1 MEEDFEEEDAP
12 LPMGGFRPALSN
24 ALARRRGKA
33 IAVLAVVSLLAIGAQ
48 AVWKKAAPI
57 VAGRDRY
64 LVPAERITMTPT
76 PEWIIADVRQQ
87 VIHSAGLDG
96 RLSILDPA
104 FVDTVKN
111 AFSFHPWILRIDRI
125 EKKVPPGV
133 HLDVAYRRPVAV
145 VEAPVGESRLL
156 LPVDWNGIH
165 LPTDD
170 VPLIRRQYLPR
181 ITGIAGHPPVGQRWE
196 DSRVA
201 GAVEIATKLETVWEA
216 LHLMEITPSTRP
228 EVSGSQQYFVYEL
241 VARGGTRIQWGPAPQ
256 AQVPGDDA
264 FAVKLERLNECVKQ
278 YGPLDS
284 IEAPGTVN
292 VRGGLQV
299 KRERM
304 VKKPTP
310 RVVAKPGKEVV
321 K

>member
-1 MEEDFEEEDAP
+1 
-12 LPMGGFRPALSN
+12 MGGLRPAISN

-33 IAVLAVVSLLAIGAQ
+33 IAVLAVVGLLAVGAQ
-48 AVWKKAAPI
+48 IVWKQAAPI
-57 VAGRDRY
+57 VAGRERY
-64 LVPAERITMTPT
+64 LVPAERITVTAP

-87 VIHSAGLDG
+87 VIHAAGLDG

-104 FVDTVKN
+104 FIDTVQN
-111 AFSFHPWILRIDRI
+111 AFTLHPWILRIERI

-145 VEAPVGESRLL
+145 IEAPVGENRLL

-181 ITGIAGHPPVGQRWE
+181 IMGIAGHPPVGQRWE
-196 DSRVA
+196 DPRVA

-228 EVSGSQQYFVYEL
+228 EISGSQQYFVYEL

-256 AQVPGDDA
+256 ARVPGDDA
-264 FAVKLERLNECVKQ
+264 FALKLERLNECVKQ

-304 VKKPTP
+304 VKKP
-310 RVVAKPGKEVV
+310 AEGKTLV